1 MCGYQWFSPGSHFP
15 WGQIRKSRGHPIFGD
30 VQTPKISTF
39 VKKMNDEK
47 YLWENI
53 FWNWFTFSISQKV
66 LINISKTKRKI
77 SHCVKCGA
85 IFTHQ
90 VGVVV
95 AEMTDDYDGATSG
108 GLFVYCYFFLDY
120 FVSFETV
127 WLDVRDPLHRYL
139 TSDSEYTYLNR
150 VPGPYPLHQKKYEVY
165 PQDRHLKVWEKL
177 KWKKFHTQNHIRD
190 GVVI

>member
-1 MCGYQWFSPGSHFP
+1 
-15 WGQIRKSRGHPIFGD
+15 
-30 VQTPKISTF
+30 
-39 VKKMNDEK
+39 MNDEK

-177 KWKKFHTQNHIRD
+177 KWKKFHNQNPSRD